1 LDAIDE
7 FKFAC
12 IGGGARRD
20 EKQGKERIFSVQ
32 DDFGQWDEKNQ
43 RPELFD
49 ILNGKIE
56 NGQNVRVF
64 QYQLDRTRCVELY
77 RREQIEIHPFIFS

>member
-1 LDAIDE
+1 M
-7 FKFAC
+7 K
-12 IGGGARRD
+12 
-20 EKQGKERIFSVQ
+20 KSKSKERIFSVR

-64 QYQLDRTRCVELY
+64 NIKLTELDVWSYIEE
-77 RREQIEIHPFIFS
+77 EQIEIHPFIFS

>member
-1 LDAIDE
+1 V
-7 FKFAC
+7 
-12 IGGGARRD
+12 R
-20 EKQGKERIFSVQ
+20 

-49 ILNGKIE
+49 LLNGKIE

-64 QYQLDRTRCVELY
+64 NFELDRARCVELY
-77 RREQIEIHPFIFS
+77 RTRANEIPSIYFSHKRKVFLRME